1 MGDPALFWKRVL
13 ELAERGKYSTSPNPR
28 VGAVVVAANG
38 TIVGEGFH
46 EKAGGPHA
54 EVAAL
59 REAGDRARGATLY
72 VNLEPCAHQGR
83 TSPCADAVISAG
95 VSRVLASL
103 EDPDPRTGGEGLA
116 RLRRAGIEVETGGC
130 SAEAARL
137 NEVFLRSVSTGRPF
151 VHLKWAASLDGK
163 TASASGDSKW
173 ITGPEAREDSLR
185 LREECDAIL
194 VGSGT
199 VRADNPRL
207 TRRLGWNRSI
217 VPHRR
222 IVLDG
227 DRSVRLGARVFDAIP
242 GTEAWLVTARSAS
255 DPALGP
261 LREKGVH
268 VIEEVAPEERFD
280 LGVLLSTLHRLEI
293 RSLLVEGGG
302 ETAWTFL
309 AAGFADRVTAYVAPS
324 LIGGRNAP
332 TPLSG
337 EGFTSVSRLPVLDHL
352 EVVRLGRDLR
362 ITGRVVPEVPAS

>member
-1 MGDPALFWKRVL
+1 MGDAAQVWKRVL
-13 ELAERGKYSTSPNPR
+13 QLAERGKYSTSPNPR
-28 VGAVVVAANG
+28 VGAVVVSANG

-59 REAGDRARGATLY
+59 REAGEKARGATLY

-116 RLRRAGIEVETGGC
+116 RLRKAGIDVETGGC
-130 SAEAARL
+130 AAEAERL
-137 NEVFLRSVSTGRPF
+137 NEIFLRSVASGRPF
-151 VHLKWAASLDGK
+151 VHLKWATSLDGK
-163 TASASGDSKW
+163 SASASGDSKW

-199 VRADNPRL
+199 VRADDPRL

-227 DRSVRLGARVFDAIP
+227 DSTVRPEARVFDAIP
-242 GTEAWLVTARSAS
+242 GTEAWLVTARPSS
-255 DPALGP
+255 DPALSP
-261 LREKGVH
+261 LRARGVH
-268 VIEEVAPEERFD
+268 VIEEVAREGRFD
-280 LGVLLSTLHRLEI
+280 LGVLLSTLHRMEV

-309 AAGFADRVTAYVAPS
+309 AAGFVDRVTAYVAPS
-324 LIGGRNAP
+324 LMGGRSAP
-332 TPLSG
+332 SPLSG
-337 EGFTSVSRLPVLDHL
+337 EGFPSVSRLPVLDHL
-352 EVVRLGRDLR
+352 EVERVGRDLR
-362 ITGRVVPEVPAS
+362 ITGRVVHG

>member
-1 MGDPALFWKRVL
+1 MGDPALVWKRVL

-28 VGAVVVAANG
+28 VGAVVVSASG

-46 EKAGGPHA
+46 EKAGGLHA

-59 REAGDRARGATLY
+59 REAGEKARGATLY

-83 TSPCADAVISAG
+83 TPPCADAVISAG

-103 EDPDPRTGGEGLA
+103 EDPDPRTAGEGLA
-116 RLRRAGIEVETGGC
+116 RLRRAGIEVETGGFA
-130 SAEAARL
+130 AEAACL
-137 NEVFLRSVSTGRPF
+137 NEIFLRSVSSGRPF
-151 VHLKWAASLDGK
+151 VHLKWAMSLDGK

-173 ITGPEAREDSLR
+173 ITGPDAREDSLR

-199 VRADNPRL
+199 VRADDPRL

-227 DRSVRLGARVFDAIP
+227 DSTVRLEARVFDAIP
-242 GTEAWLVTARSAS
+242 GTEAWLVTARPSA
-255 DPALGP
+255 DPTLVP
-261 LREKGVH
+261 FRERGIH
-268 VIEEVAPEERFD
+268 VIEEVAPEGRFD
-280 LGVLLSTLHRLEI
+280 LGILLSTLHRMEV

-309 AAGFADRVTAYVAPS
+309 AAGFADRVTAYMAPS
-324 LIGGRNAP
+324 LIGGRTAP
-332 TPLSG
+332 SPLSG
-337 EGFTSVSRLPVLDHL
+337 EGFPSVSRLPALDHL
-352 EVVRLGRDLR
+352 EVDRVGRDLR
-362 ITGRVVPEVPAS
+362 ITGRVVHG